1 MKRILLVLCSFAI
14 GISLKAQES
23 VSWAS
28 RVIEVSSEMSPLEYS
43 AMQVLHKPNVLPNG
57 GDNPNAW
64 TPNKADRTEFITVA
78 FEKPIRAQQI
88 AIAESQ
94 NPGAISQVYAY
105 DASFN
110 EFLLFELTPRAIPIE
125 SRLLNL
131 FFERT
136 SYEIAGIRLVID
148 GRSIKGLNS
157 IDAIGIS
164 DSNIPITVLVNIA
177 QNVNQNLETVEKLG
191 ENVNSSYVEHSPIIS
206 PDGKYLFFSR
216 QYHPQNV
223 GGVDDAEDIW
233 YSEWNEEK
241 QEWNIA
247 KNAGPP
253 LNTKGPNFVSSITQE
268 NGEMILLLGNQ
279 YGKKGKMFA
288 GASMSKLVNGEWAE
302 PENIEIENDYNY
314 NSRVDYSLSAD
325 GKAMIISSERDDTYG
340 GRDLYV
346 SFKKGNGT
354 WSEPK
359 NLGGDINNASDEQAP
374 FLTNDNKTLYFSTK
388 GISGYGGA
396 DIFVTTRLD
405 DTWQNWSEPENLG
418 AGINTASDDIYFNMP
433 TSGKHAY
440 FSRGVENEDTDIY
453 RFEIQEFFIESDKLL
468 ATTELDGAK
477 NKNLKLNPRDVVIAL
492 NGRVLDEKTQK
503 PVIAT
508 IMIERLPDGVDIG
521 AVKTNPETGE
531 FHFSLR
537 GGAHYGVITEAA
549 GYISLDRNLD
559 LNQPNPEEKTRQLD
573 LFMVK
578 LEKGAEI
585 SFNNIFFDLEKYE
598 LKTASYP
605 ELERIKEMLEAQKI
619 GKIEIS
625 GHTDTSGPE
634 DYNQRLS
641 ELRARA
647 VYNYFINNGI
657 DKARLTV
664 IGYGETKPK
673 VPNDTRENREKNRR
687 VEFKIME

>member
-1 MKRILLVLCSFAI
+1 MKRILLLICSF
-14 GISLKAQES
+14 GVYISLSAQES

-28 RVIEVSSEMSPLEYS
+28 RVIEVSSELSPLQYS
-43 AMQVLHKPNVLPNG
+43 ATQALHKPNVLPRG

-64 TPNKADRTEFITVA
+64 TPKKADRPEFITVA
-78 FEKPIRAQQI
+78 FETPIRAQQI

-94 NPGAISQVYAY
+94 NPGAISQVFAY
-105 DASFN
+105 DPSYN
-110 EFLLFELTPRAIPIE
+110 EYLLFELTPRAIPIE

-136 SYEIAGIRLVID
+136 DYEIAAIRLVLD
-148 GRSIKGLNS
+148 GRSIKGQNS

-164 DSNIPITVLVNIA
+164 DSNIPISVLINVA
-177 QNVNQNLETVEKLG
+177 QNVNQSLESVEKLG
-191 ENVNSSYVEHSPIIS
+191 ENVNSTYIEHSPIIS

-216 QYHPQNV
+216 QYHPENV
-223 GGVDDAEDIW
+223 GGVDDNEDIW
-233 YSEWNEEK
+233 YSEWNEQK
-241 QEWNIA
+241 QEWSIA
-247 KNAGPP
+247 KNAGAP
-253 LNTKGPNFVSSITQE
+253 LNNQGPNFVSSITQE

-288 GASMSKLVNGEWAE
+288 GASVSRMVNGQFTQ

-314 NSRVDYSLSAD
+314 SSRVDYA
-325 GKAMIISSERDDTYG
+325 ISSNSEIMLISAERDDTYG

-346 SFKKGNGT
+346 SFKRGKNS

-359 NLGGDINNASDEQAP
+359 SLGGDINTASDEAAP
-374 FLTNDNKTLYFSTK
+374 FLTNDTKTLYFSTK
-388 GISGYGGA
+388 GISGYGGS
-396 DIFVTTRLD
+396 DIFVSTRLD

-418 AGINTASDDIYFNMP
+418 AGINTPVDDIYFNMP

-440 FSRGVENEDTDIY
+440 FTRGSENEDTDIY
-453 RFEIQEFFIESDKLL
+453 RFEIKEFFIDTDKLL
-468 ATTELDGAK
+468 AAGGLDGVK
-477 NKNLKLNPRDVVIAL
+477 NKNLKINPQNVVIAV
-492 NGRVLDEKTQK
+492 NGRVMDEKTQQ

-537 GGAHYGVITEAA
+537 GGAHYGIITEAD

-559 LNQPNPEEKTRQLD
+559 LNRPDPNQKELPLD

-578 LEKGAEI
+578 LEKGAEV

-598 LKTASYP
+598 LKTSSYP
-605 ELERIKEMLEAQKI
+605 ELERVKEMLESQKI

-625 GHTDTSGPE
+625 GHTDSSGPE
-634 DYNQRLS
+634 DFNQRLS
-641 ELRARA
+641 EQRARA
-647 VYNYFINNGI
+647 VYNFFINNGI
-657 DKARLTV
+657 DKSRLTV
-664 IGYGETKPK
+664 VGYGESKPK
-673 VPNDTRENREKNRR
+673 FPNDTRENREKNRR
-687 VEFKIME
+687 VEFKILE

>member
-1 MKRILLVLCSFAI
+1 MKRILLLACSL
-14 GISLKAQES
+14 GICFCLRAQES

-28 RVIEVSSEMSPLEYS
+28 RVIEVSSELSPLQYS
-43 AMQVLHKPNVLPNG
+43 ATQALHKPNVLPRG

-64 TPNKADRTEFITVA
+64 TPKKTDRPEFITVA
-78 FEKPIRAQQI
+78 FEAPIRAQQI
-88 AIAESQ
+88 AIGESQ
-94 NPGAISQVYAY
+94 NPGAISQVFAY
-105 DASFN
+105 DPSFN
-110 EFLLFELTPRAIPIE
+110 EYLLFELTPRGVPIE

-136 SYEIAGIRLVID
+136 DYEIAAIRLVID
-148 GRSIKGLNS
+148 GRSIDGANS

-164 DSNIPITVLVNIA
+164 DSNIPITVLINIA
-177 QNVNQNLETVEKLG
+177 QNVNQSLESVEKLS
-191 ENVNSSYVEHSPIIS
+191 ENVNSSYIEHSPIIS

-216 QYHPQNV
+216 QYHPENV
-223 GGVDDAEDIW
+223 GGVEDPEDIW

-241 QEWNIA
+241 EEWNIA

-253 LNTKGPNFVSSITQE
+253 LNNQGPNFVSSITQE

-279 YGKKGKMFA
+279 YGKKGKMYS
-288 GASMSKLVNGEWAE
+288 GASMSKLVNGEWAN

-314 NSRVDYSLSAD
+314 SSRVDYSLSSNSEV
-325 GKAMIISSERDDTYG
+325 MIVSAERDDTYG

-346 SFKKGNGT
+346 SFKQSKNS

-359 NLGGDINNASDEQAP
+359 SLGGDINTASDEAAP
-374 FLTNDNKTLYFSTK
+374 FLTNDNKSLYFSTK
-388 GISGYGGA
+388 GISGYGGS
-396 DIFVTTRLD
+396 DIFVATRLD
-405 DTWQNWSEPENLG
+405 DTWQNWSAPENLG
-418 AGINTASDDIYFNMP
+418 AGINTASDDVYFNMP

-440 FSRGVENEDTDIY
+440 FSRGTENEDIDIY
-453 RFEIQEFFIESDKLL
+453 RFEIKEFFIDADKLL
-468 ATTELDGAK
+468 AASELDGVGKK
-477 NKNLKLNPRDVVIAL
+477 NMKINPKDVVLAL
-492 NGRVLDEKTQK
+492 KGKVLDEKTNS

-508 IMIERLPDGVDIG
+508 IMIERLPDGIDIG

-531 FHFSLR
+531 FRFSLR
-537 GGAHYGVITEAA
+537 GGAHYGIITEAE

-559 LNQPNPEEKTRQLD
+559 LNQPNPEEKTLELD

-578 LEKGAEI
+578 LEKGAEV
-585 SFNNIFFDLEKYE
+585 SFNNIFFDLEKYT
-598 LKTASYP
+598 LKTSSYP
-605 ELERIKEMLEAQKI
+605 ELERIKELLEAQKI

-625 GHTDTSGPE
+625 GHTDSTGPE
-634 DYNQRLS
+634 EFNQRLS

-647 VYNYFINNGI
+647 VYNFFANNGI

-664 IGYGETKPK
+664 VGYGESKPK

-687 VEFKIME
+687 VEFKILE

>member
-1 MKRILLVLCSFAI
+1 
-14 GISLKAQES
+14 
-23 VSWAS
+23 
-28 RVIEVSSEMSPLEYS
+28 
-43 AMQVLHKPNVLPNG
+43 
-57 GDNPNAW
+57 
-64 TPNKADRTEFITVA
+64 
-78 FEKPIRAQQI
+78 
-88 AIAESQ
+88 
-94 NPGAISQVYAY
+94 
-105 DASFN
+105 
-110 EFLLFELTPRAIPIE
+110 
-125 SRLLNL
+125 
-131 FFERT
+131 
-136 SYEIAGIRLVID
+136 
-148 GRSIKGLNS
+148 
-157 IDAIGIS
+157 
-164 DSNIPITVLVNIA
+164 
-177 QNVNQNLETVEKLG
+177 
-191 ENVNSSYVEHSPIIS
+191 
-206 PDGKYLFFSR
+206 
-216 QYHPQNV
+216 
-223 GGVDDAEDIW
+223 
-233 YSEWNEEK
+233 
-241 QEWNIA
+241 
-247 KNAGPP
+247 
-253 LNTKGPNFVSSITQE
+253 
-268 NGEMILLLGNQ
+268 
-279 YGKKGKMFA
+279 
-288 GASMSKLVNGEWAE
+288 
-302 PENIEIENDYNY
+302 
-314 NSRVDYSLSAD
+314 
-325 GKAMIISSERDDTYG
+325 
-340 GRDLYV
+340 
-346 SFKKGNGT
+346 
-354 WSEPK
+354 
-359 NLGGDINNASDEQAP
+359 
-374 FLTNDNKTLYFSTK
+374 TK

-440 FSRGVENEDTDIY
+440 FSRGDENEDTDIY

-605 ELERIKEMLEAQKI
+605 ELERVKEMLEAQKI
-619 GKIEIS
+619 GKIEVS

-647 VYNYFINNGI
+647 VYNYFVNNGI

-664 IGYGETKPK
+664 VGYGETKPK

-687 VEFKIME
+687 VEFKILE

>member
-1 MKRILLVLCSFAI
+1 MGI
-14 GISLKAQES
+14 GLKAQES
-23 VSWAS
+23 VSWGS

-43 AMQVLHKPNVLPNG
+43 ATQALHKPNVLPNG

-64 TPNKADRTEFITVA
+64 TPNKTDRTEFITVA
-78 FEKPIRAQQI
+78 FEKPMRAQQI

-94 NPGAISQVYAY
+94 NPGAITQVYAY
-105 DASFN
+105 DADFN
-110 EFLLFELTPRAIPIE
+110 EYLLFELSPRAIPIE

-136 SYEIAGIRLVID
+136 GYEIAAIRVVLD
-148 GRSIKGLNS
+148 GRAIKGPNS

-164 DSNIPITVLVNIA
+164 DSNIPITVLLNIA
-177 QNVNQNLETVEKLG
+177 KNVNQEMETVEKLG
-191 ENVNSSYVEHSPIIS
+191 TNVNSTYVDHSPIIS
-206 PDGKYLFFSR
+206 PDGKFLFFSR
-216 QYHPQNV
+216 QFHPENI
-223 GGVDDAEDIW
+223 GGAEDAEDIW

-253 LNTKGPNFVSSITQE
+253 LNTQGPNFVSSITQE
-268 NGEMILLLGNQ
+268 NGELTVLLGNQ

-288 GASMSKLVNGEWAE
+288 GASMSKFVDGQWST
-302 PENIEIENDYNY
+302 PENIEIEDDYNY
-314 NSRVDYSLSAD
+314 NSKVDYCLSAD
-325 GKAMIISSERDDTYG
+325 GEVMIISSERDDTYG

-346 SFKKGNGT
+346 SFKKGKNT

-359 NLGGDINNASDEQAP
+359 NLGGDLNNASDEAAP
-374 FLTNDNKTLYFSTK
+374 FLTNGNKTLYFSTK

-418 AGINTASDDIYFNMP
+418 AGINTSSDDIYFNMP

-453 RFEIQEFFIESDKLL
+453 RFEIDDFLIKPEDNLIADGTKTGNEKL
-468 ATTELDGAK
+468 EPKDI
-477 NKNLKLNPRDVVIAL
+477 VIAL
-492 NGRVLDEKTQK
+492 NGRVLDEKTQQ

-537 GGAHYGVITEAA
+537 GGAHYGVITEAI

-559 LNQPNPEEKTRQLD
+559 LNQPDPEEKTRQLD

-578 LEKGAEI
+578 IEKGAQV

-598 LKTASYP
+598 LKTSSYP
-605 ELERIKEMLEAQKI
+605 ELERVKEMLEANKI

-625 GHTDTSGPE
+625 GHTDSTGPE

-647 VYNYFINNGI
+647 VYNFFVNNGI

-664 IGYGETKPK
+664 IGYGEAKPK